1 LQRRETRLKRIRG
14 AKWALAARTRAREKA
29 QAEGKPVEKA
39 QPEARAQ
46 YNFTDPESRI
56 MKCSSEG
63 FVQAF
68 NAQIVVEPETQL
80 ILEQAVTQAL
90 DEKEQAAPTMAAVEE
105 RSRQR
110 PEAVIADSRCCL
122 EENLEDLASEKQP
135 EVRIEAF
142 LATEHWERRVCGRG
156 PLLKGA
162 TRVEQMKRKL
172 QTKAGRRFTRRAE
185 GSWNRCS
192 GRSSGREDSGGFR
205 YEGSR
210 R

>member
-1 LQRRETRLKRIRG
+1 MRRRCPQTPVCGQRDLTQLADGELEELQRRETRLKRIRG

-80 ILEQAVTQAL
+80 ILEQAVTKAAN
-90 DEKEQAAPTMAAVEE
+90 EKEQVAPMMSAAEE

-110 PEAVIADSRCCL
+110 PEAVIAGSRYCS
-122 EENLEDLASEKQP
+122 EKNLEDLASEKQP
-135 EVRIEAF
+135 EVPIEAF
-142 LATEHWERRVCGRG
+142 LATERYQHGKRRVCWRG
-156 PLLKGA
+156 PLPKGGIRPGNPCLPG
-162 TRVEQMKRKL
+162 T
-172 QTKAGRRFTRRAE
+172 FH
-185 GSWNRCS
+185 
-192 GRSSGREDSGGFR
+192 GG
-205 YEGSR
+205 
-210 R
+210 